1 MDEYQS
7 LRQAG
12 TILDPPPEIFA
23 RAQQILLDYVAAQE
37 TPAVS
42 RSRRHLFMVSGIVAT
57 AAAVTAVAVLLP
69 GGSGPQPD
77 KVGHSSK
84 PFRSP
89 VHVSAQTVAL
99 ISSRSAAAVA
109 DSGTAVETTT
119 NSTNA
124 TTQGPPQTVDVTF
137 SGQNV
142 NYLITSDGNGAEGVQ
157 NRLVDGQFYLYIK
170 GQDLQMQW
178 YHDTSP
184 SAAAS
189 ESFPDPRTLLQAISP
204 SAGLENLGR
213 QSVDGMELTHLRATD
228 PAAIGN
234 LDIPDVASTV
244 TSFDVWV
251 ESNNVVR
258 QMKITSSSAGRVTGP
273 GAFMC
278 EAAPGAASSTSNVD
292 GAVII
297 RPSERISTLPNG
309 QQVPAGTLCGNV
321 QTTQLSTTL
330 NIRFD
335 NLGVPESV
343 TVPSGAIDQ
352 EGLG

>member
-42 RSRRHLFMVSGIVAT
+42 RSSRHLFVVAGIVAT

-69 GGSGPQPD
+69 GGSGPRSD
-77 KVGHSSK
+77 KVGHSGRAS
-84 PFRSP
+84 RSP
-89 VHVSAQTVAL
+89 VHLSAQTVAL
-99 ISSRSAAAVA
+99 ISSRSAAVA

-142 NYLITSDGNGAEGVQ
+142 NYLIASDGNGAQGVQ

-189 ESFPDPRTLLQAISP
+189 ESFPDPRTFLQAISP
-204 SAGLENLGR
+204 SAGLENMGR
-213 QSVDGMELTHLRATD
+213 QSVDGMELTHLRATE

-251 ESNNVVR
+251 DSDNVVR
-258 QMKITSSSAGRVTGP
+258 QMKVTSSSAGRITGP

-278 EAAPGAASSTSNVD
+278 EEAPSAAGSTSNVN
-292 GAVII
+292 GAVTIQ
-297 RPSERISTLPNG
+297 PSERISTLPNG
-309 QQVPAGTLCGNV
+309 QQVPAGTICGNV

-330 NIRFD
+330 NIQFD

-343 TVPSGAIDQ
+343 TAPLGAIDQ